1 MKSWLLGIVAA
12 AFLVSILNAL
22 GGRGAG
28 QGTRKL
34 VGGILLTLA
43 VFRPLGTP
51 ELHAHAAD
59 AENGLLCDKLGV
71 GQLLHLMQ
79 GFRFDAEE
87 AVNAGVEQADEM
99 RHAVITERYCAYIL
113 TKAAALGL
121 EAEVEV
127 TVGEKGY
134 PEAVAIRAAASPGER
149 RELTGIIVRELGIE
163 KEAVVWIEPYQ
174 SSESMP
180 SCEHTNIPS

>member
-1 MKSWLLGIVAA
+1 MKGWLLGIVAA

-43 VFRPLGTP
+43 VFRPLGDLELTIP
-51 ELHAHAAD
+51 ELED
-59 AENGLLCDKLGV
+59 
-71 GQLLHLMQ
+71 
-79 GFRFDAEE
+79 FRFDAEE
-87 AVNAGVEQADEM
+87 AVNAGVEQVDEM

-127 TVGEKGY
+127 TVGEKWY
-134 PEAVAIRAAASPGER
+134 PEAVVIRAAASPGER